1 MKKMF
6 FLVAAIFAALTINA
20 ADLWTGNQP
29 VTWGSPLV
37 IEKTLFADA
46 QAGQKIVLH
55 FTAASDG
62 VEFKL
67 QKEGFPHLPGS
78 RESAWINGDGTI
90 EVFLT
95 AKAVEGLKEF
105 NLEIIGNNFNATK
118 VELLDGR
125 EPKEGITVWS
135 GWFWADDYTTLELYA
150 DGYNYVDFNTID
162 AVRFYS
168 EASGPAYILNVRSTW
183 DEDGFIADKNQMIDG
198 EGYAELPLTDDLRS
212 KLQNAVRWMVQ
223 FNKEA
228 LAAFNVT
235 DIVLVPKANTEEDP
249 EENPDEDP
257 ETAVQNNVIEKKP
270 VKQIVDG
277 QVVIIRDGKK
287 FNLLGAEL

>member
-6 FLVAAIFAALTINA
+6 FLVAAFFAALTMNA
-20 ADLWTGNQP
+20 ADLWTGNQL
-29 VTWGSPLV
+29 VNWENPLV
-37 IEKTLFADA
+37 IEKAMFADA

-67 QKEGFPHLPGS
+67 RNEFFSHLPGS
-78 RESAWINGDGTI
+78 REAAWISGDGTI

-95 AKAVEGLKEF
+95 AKAVEGLQAF
-105 NLEIIGNNFNATK
+105 DLEIIGANFTATK

-135 GWFWADDYTTLELYA
+135 GWFWADDWKTLELYA
-150 DGYNYVDFNTID
+150 DGYNYVDFDKI
-162 AVRFYS
+162 AAIRFYS
-168 EASGPAYILNVRSTW
+168 EAKGTDYVINFKSSWEA
-183 DEDGFIADKNQMIDG
+183 DGQMADKSQMTDG
-198 EGYAELPLTDDLRS
+198 EGYAELPLTDELRE
-212 KLQNAVRWMVQ
+212 KVKNASHWMVQ

-228 LAAFNVT
+228 LDAFNVT